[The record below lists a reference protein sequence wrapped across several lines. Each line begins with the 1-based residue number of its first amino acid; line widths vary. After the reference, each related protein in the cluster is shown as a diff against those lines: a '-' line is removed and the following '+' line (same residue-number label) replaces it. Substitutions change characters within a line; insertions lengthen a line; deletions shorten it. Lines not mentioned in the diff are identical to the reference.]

1 MKRMLINATHPE
13 EVRIALVDGQ
23 KLYDLDIENRSREQ
37 KKSSI
42 YKAKITRVEKSL
54 EAAFVDFGAERHGF
68 LPLKEIAKEYVQK
81 GGQSNDGAREGT
93 EIIVQVEKEE
103 RGNKGAALTS
113 YLSLAGRYM
122 VLMPNN
128 PRAGGISR
136 RIEGDDRDELRSA
149 MSQLDIPD
157 GMGVIV
163 RTAGVG
169 RSSEELNWDL
179 SYLLQLWQAIKTAG
193 ATEATPSLL
202 YQENSAVLRAIRDNL
217 RPDIGEV
224 LIEGDS
230 AFSEASAFIAQV
242 MPNYRDKVKAYDD
255 PIPLFSRYQIESQIE
270 TAFEHTVKLPSGG
283 SIVIDPTEALVSI
296 DINSA
301 RATKGSDIEETAL
314 NTNLEAADEI
324 ARQLRIRDIGG
335 LVVIDFI
342 DMMSTKNQRAVE
354 NRMRD
359 ALEAD
364 RARIQTGRISR
375 FGLMEMSRQRLRPSL
390 EEISTELCPRCN
402 GQGRIR
408 DTRSLALAILRVME
422 EESLK
427 ERSAVI
433 RVQVPL
439 AIGAFLLNEK
449 RGDLADIEKRTK
461 THIVIIP
468 NSNLQTPHYLVE
480 RLRDD
485 HVQEEGEIPS
495 YMLSDLANQAA
506 NQEMPEETTL
516 PQHPQAAVK
525 PQIQN
530 HAPAPI
536 APQKTEK
543 SPGLF
548 TRIFK
553 SLFSDEVIT
562 PAEDTN
568 KNNRRGAKN
577 NTDGNQRKRRDDK
590 NPRKRAR
597 NNNRTEQKRN
607 ETSGRGDK
615 RAPNAADDN
624 NKNGKTADKSDESRN
639 EQKKRGRGKSNRAAA
654 EENFT
659 AVSPEE
665 RQPSADD
672 LAKSK
677 RRPKRD
683 RRTNPQRQDQ
693 VANSEAAESA
703 PESTLEPMPV
713 VHAEKT
719 ETQPAAPQSTAIA
732 NAEDAAETVAAVEP
746 IAAIESAETNVVAP
760 LRASNDPRN
769 KSTAMPAA
777 EGPSE
782 QRTEAADSTI
792 TAQLDSTTTDN
803 SDRDEVPATPE
814 SSHDSEAHDSPEA
827 AAKDVDSVDS
837 EAVESSPAEQPADAA
852 IIVDTAIAA
861 TADITGDQVETSQQ
875 EHASGATAEA
885 PESAPARPARAAN
898 DPREVRRRE
907 REAALRA
914 QGVQV
919 SAEITTPDD
928 QDKTN
933 GSSSN

>member
-1 MKRMLINATHPE
+1 MKRMLINARQPE

-42 YKAKITRVEKSL
+42 YKAKITRVEQSL

-68 LPLKEIAKEYVQK
+68 LPLKEIAREYQQK
-81 GGQSNDGAREGT
+81 GGDGIREGT

-136 RIEGDDRDELRSA
+136 RIEGDDRDELRQA
-149 MSQLDIPD
+149 MSHLEIPD

-179 SYLLQLWQAIKTAG
+179 SYLLQLWQAIKNA
-193 ATEATPSLL
+193 ATTEQTPSLL
-202 YQENSAVLRAIRDNL
+202 YQENSAVLRAVRDNL

-224 LIEGDS
+224 LIEGEA
-230 AFSEASAFIAQV
+230 AFQEASAFIAQV
-242 MPNYRDKVKAYDD
+242 MPNYSDKVKAYDD

-270 TAFEHTVKLPSGG
+270 TAYEHTVKLPSGG

-324 ARQLRIRDIGG
+324 ARQLKIRDIGG

-342 DMMSTKNQRAVE
+342 DMMNTKNQRAVE
-354 NRMRD
+354 NRMRN

-449 RGDLADIEKRTK
+449 RRDLAEIEKHSK

-468 NSNLQTPHYLVE
+468 NSNLETPHYLVE

-485 HVQEEGEIPS
+485 HVEEEGEIPS
-495 YMLSDLANQAA
+495 YTLSELANQAA
-506 NQEMPEETTL
+506 AQELPEETAL

-525 PQIQN
+525 AQIQ
-530 HAPAPI
+530 AREPAPNVVPI
-536 APQKTEK
+536 EDKK
-543 SPGLF
+543 PGLLS
-548 TRIFK
+548 RIFK
-553 SLFSDEVIT
+553 SLFSDEVT
-562 PAEDTN
+562 EPDNERNRGRN
-568 KNNRRGAKN
+568 KSARS
-577 NTDGNQRKRRDDK
+577 NTSRNPRKRRDDG
-590 NPRKRAR
+590 NGRGENNRKRER
-597 NNNRTEQKRN
+597 NNNRSDQGRSNNQERDDKRKSKTANEERKNNGRQNAGAQERN
-607 ETSGRGDK
+607 ETKGRNKNRSGR
-615 RAPNAADDN
+615 AEAQQEFVAA
-624 NKNGKTADKSDESRN
+624 
-639 EQKKRGRGKSNRAAA
+639 
-654 EENFT
+654 
-659 AVSPEE
+659 SPEE
-665 RQPSADD
+665 RQPSSED

-677 RRPKRD
+677 RQPKRD
-683 RRTNPQRQDQ
+683 RSAPPREKAPPVRAEEPTPPSETETPTADAT
-693 VANSEAAESA
+693 VDLTNSETTTASETATA
-703 PESTLEPMPV
+703 P
-713 VHAEKT
+713 AT
-719 ETQPAAPQSTAIA
+719 ERPS
-732 NAEDAAETVAAVEP
+732 
-746 IAAIESAETNVVAP
+746 
-760 LRASNDPRN
+760 RAGNDPRN
-769 KSTAMPAA
+769 KNKNPTVASVQIAPTSEDEIDTTSVDPEQLEAQVLETAVEDQDLTPEDSSEQNAEVASTTVAA
-777 EGPSE
+777 EPAEIEASETTTETPSVAENSSTEAETKVEAEAEPKTNAEDTASTEVDASEESTEDVAVAEEQQNLPETTVEVDTVSE
-782 QRTEAADSTI
+782 QAD
-792 TAQLDSTTTDN
+792 
-803 SDRDEVPATPE
+803 
-814 SSHDSEAHDSPEA
+814 
-827 AAKDVDSVDS
+827 
-837 EAVESSPAEQPADAA
+837 SSPASTRT
-852 IIVDTAIAA
+852 V
-861 TADITGDQVETSQQ
+861 
-875 EHASGATAEA
+875 
-885 PESAPARPARAAN
+885 RAAN

-907 REAALRA
+907 REAALRS
-914 QGVQV
+914 QGIKVPGTDAN
-919 SAEITTPDD
+919 SGD
-928 QDKTN
+928 
-933 GSSSN
+933 

>member
-1 MKRMLINATHPE
+1 MLINARQPE

-42 YKAKITRVEKSL
+42 YKAKITRVEQSL

-68 LPLKEIAKEYVQK
+68 LPLKEVAREYQQK
-81 GGQSNDGAREGT
+81 GGDGIREGT

-136 RIEGDDRDELRSA
+136 RIEGDDRDELRQA
-149 MSQLDIPD
+149 MSQLEIPD

-179 SYLLQLWQAIKTAG
+179 SYLLQLWEAIKNAG
-193 ATEATPSLL
+193 ATEQTPSLL
-202 YQENSAVLRAIRDNL
+202 YQENSAVLRAVRDNL

-224 LIEGDS
+224 LIEGEA
-230 AFSEASAFIAQV
+230 AFEEASAFIAQV
-242 MPNYRDKVKAYDD
+242 MPNYSDKVKAYDD

-270 TAFEHTVKLPSGG
+270 TAYEHTVKLPSGG

-324 ARQLRIRDIGG
+324 ARQLKIRDIGG

-342 DMMSTKNQRAVE
+342 DMMNTKNQRAVE
-354 NRMRD
+354 NRMRN
-359 ALEAD
+359 ALETD

-449 RGDLADIEKRTK
+449 RRDLAEIEKHSK

-485 HVQEEGEIPS
+485 HVEEEGEIAS
-495 YMLSDLANQAA
+495 YTLSELANQAA
-506 NQEMPEETTL
+506 AQELPEETAL

-525 PQIQN
+525 AQIQPRE
-530 HAPAPI
+530 PAP
-536 APQKTEK
+536 KVSVVK
-543 SPGLF
+543 DKKPGLISK
-548 TRIFK
+548 IFK
-553 SLFSDEVIT
+553 SLFSDEVIEPET
-562 PAEDTN
+562 KSDRDRN
-568 KNNRRGAKN
+568 KANRA
-577 NTDGNQRKRRDDK
+577 NTSRNPRKRRDEG
-590 NPRKRAR
+590 NGENNRKRER
-597 NNNRTEQKRN
+597 VNNRTEQGRNNNQERDEKRKTKSTN
-607 ETSGRGDK
+607 EDRRNSPRQAAGTQERGDTK
-615 RAPNAADDN
+615 GRNR
-624 NKNGKTADKSDESRN
+624 NKPARS
-639 EQKKRGRGKSNRAAA
+639 EQQQEFVATPPG
-654 EENFT
+654 
-659 AVSPEE
+659 E
-665 RQPSADD
+665 RQPSSED

-677 RRPKRD
+677 RQPKRD
-683 RRTNPQRQDQ
+683 R
-693 VANSEAAESA
+693 SA
-703 PESTLEPMPV
+703 PPR
-713 VHAEKT
+713 EKA
-719 ETQPAAPQSTAIA
+719 QPARTEKPSQAT
-732 NAEDAAETVAAVEP
+732 EAETPVIDPGPALT
-746 IAAIESAETNVVAP
+746 SSETATAP
-760 LRASNDPRN
+760 ATERPSRAGNDPRN
-769 KSTAMPAA
+769 RGKNPTAALTQPETGSENTTEEKPTKQKQDDISPLETTPEDHVASTFD
-777 EGPSE
+777 S
-782 QRTEAADSTI
+782 TEAAIELPPNEAEVDQ
-792 TAQLDSTTTDN
+792 AQQPGETVSETPSVTD
-803 SDRDEVPATPE
+803 E
-814 SSHDSEAHDSPEA
+814 SSTEEEPALESDSGDEEKPSIRAEVSD
-827 AAKDVDSVDS
+827 DSVETVEPETVIDDLPEKTLA
-837 EAVESSPAEQPADAA
+837 EAKP
-852 IIVDTAIAA
+852 DTASEP
-861 TADITGDQVETSQQ
+861 DDSSETS
-875 EHASGATAEA
+875 GRT
-885 PESAPARPARAAN
+885 ARAAN

-907 REAALRA
+907 REAELRS

-919 SAEITTPDD
+919 PNADP
-928 QDKTN
+928 N
-933 GSSSN
+933 GTH